1 MRCAC
6 TSHALWRHT
15 ATRAVRVVCWLLV
28 LTASCSVVAAQRK
41 MREGKES
48 SRAQRTVL
56 SEKIK
61 EARDTINEIRYAPP
75 PFVVAYTALALQLT
89 VGVVPLPPSA
99 TRTVVLAP
107 T

>member
-1 MRCAC
+1 M
-6 TSHALWRHT
+6 
-15 ATRAVRVVCWLLV
+15 V

-61 EARDTINEIRYAPP
+61 EARDTINEIR
-75 PFVVAYTALALQLT
+75 
-89 VGVVPLPPSA
+89 
-99 TRTVVLAP
+99 
-107 T
+107 